1 MVYPLSIR
9 RNSFIISILCI
20 SFSSALWSTPTDLK
34 NLSLE
39 DLLNMDVYTANK
51 KEEQLFRTAAAVDV
65 ISEEEIHR
73 SGFTTIPESLRLAT
87 GLHVAR
93 GETGSWGISARGFTS
108 EQGNKMQVVMDGRN
122 VYTPLYSG
130 VFWDVQDTFM
140 PDLDRIEVVRGPGAT
155 LWGANAVN
163 GVINILTKEAGD
175 TQGLLVYGGAG
186 NVEEWLAGARY
197 GGEINDSTHFRV
209 YSKTLSLDATLNAD
223 GSSVRDNHEL
233 NQIGFRI
240 DGHPS
245 SASHWTVQGDLYD
258 GDTTTYRSPN
268 EVKGWNLLARSTYEL
283 DYGVLTLQGYYDRVE
298 RSVGGSFGEVRDT
311 FDLEIQYQFSVG
323 QRHEIITGVNAR
335 TSSDETIQNGS
346 VDFTPPSKTINL
358 WSAFVQDDIT
368 LIEDKLSVTLGAKV
382 EQNSYSDIETQPSIR
397 LSFSP
402 NEKHFFWAAV
412 SRAVRTPTCLDHDVL
427 AYFGASVP
435 VVLGNSEIQ
444 SEELLAYEIGHRFAI
459 RKNLTAELSLFY
471 NDYENL
477 RVLEPTLLSPSAPYP
492 LVYKN
497 TMNGQSWGAEFV
509 LRMNVTDDWKLNAK
523 YSHLDLDLSFDS
535 NSFATNA
542 QSALESN
549 SPTHM
554 LTIQS
559 LYDFNK
565 HLQFDT
571 TLRAVSNL
579 ENPYITGYIELDLRI
594 GWNVSKNWQLELIGH
609 NLLDN
614 QHPEF
619 SGSDTQALEVRRSF
633 FARATF
639 RY

>member
-412 SRAVRTPTCLDHDVL
+412 SRAVRTPTRLDHDVL

>member
-1 MVYPLSIR
+1 
-9 RNSFIISILCI
+9 
-20 SFSSALWSTPTDLK
+20 
-34 NLSLE
+34 
-39 DLLNMDVYTANK
+39 MDVYTANK

-412 SRAVRTPTCLDHDVL
+412 SRAVRTPTRLDHDVL

>member
-1 MVYPLSIR
+1 MVCPLSIR
-9 RNSFIISILCI
+9 KSSFIISLLCL
-20 SFSSALWSTPTDLK
+20 SFSNALCSTPIDWNDLT
-34 NLSLE
+34 LE
-39 DLLNMDVYTANK
+39 DLLGMDVYTASK
-51 KEEQLFRTAAAVDV
+51 KDEQLFRTAAAVDV

-73 SGFTTIPESLRLAT
+73 SGFTSIPESLRLAT

-108 EQGNKMQVVMDGRN
+108 EQANKMQVVIDGRN

-130 VFWDVQDTFM
+130 VFWDVQDIFM

-163 GVINILTKEAGD
+163 GVINILSKEAGD

-186 NVEEWLAGARY
+186 NVEEWLAGSRY
-197 GGEINDSTHFRV
+197 GGEITDSTHFRV
-209 YSKTLSLDATLNAD
+209 YSKTLSMNATVNAD
-223 GSSVRDNHEL
+223 GSSVDDPHEL
-233 NQIGFRI
+233 HQFGFRI

-245 SASHWTVQGDLYD
+245 ATSHWTLQGDLYN
-258 GDTTTYRSPN
+258 GNTTTYRTTN
-268 EVKGWNLLARSTYEL
+268 DVNGWNLLARSTYEL

-298 RSVGGSFGEVRDT
+298 RFAESLFGEVRDT
-311 FDLEIQYQFSVG
+311 VDLEIQYQFNVG
-323 QRHEIITGVNAR
+323 QRHEIITGINAR
-335 TSSDETIQNGS
+335 TSSDETVPNLTG
-346 VDFTPPSKTINL
+346 DFTPSSKTINL
-358 WSAFVQDDIT
+358 WSAFVQDNIT
-368 LIEDKLSVTLGAKV
+368 LIEDKLRLTLGAKI
-382 EQNSYSDIETQPSIR
+382 EKNSYSKIEPQPSIR
-397 LSFSP
+397 LGFSP
-402 NEKHFFWAAV
+402 NYEHFFWAAI
-412 SRAVRTPTCLDHDVL
+412 SRAVRIPTRVDHDFAYRQGGL
-427 AYFGASVP
+427 ALL
-435 VVLGNSEIQ
+435 LGNSEIK

-477 RVLEPTLLSPSAPYP
+477 RIAEPSPLSPSGVP
-492 LVYKN
+492 LVYEN
-497 TMNGQSWGAEFV
+497 TMNGKSWGAEFA
-509 LRMNVTDDWKLNAK
+509 LRMNVNDSWKLNAK
-523 YSHLDLDLSFDS
+523 YSHLDLDLSLDS
-535 NSFATNA
+535 VSYATSNQWA
-542 QSALESN
+542 FETN

-565 HLQFDT
+565 YLQFDT

-579 ENPYITGYIELDLRI
+579 ENPYINEYIELDLRI
-594 GWNVSKNWQLELIGH
+594 GWNLSENWQLELIGH

-619 SGSDTQALEVRRSF
+619 NGSEAQELEVRRSF